1 MVREAT
7 QEDIDQVLEYSTKFL
22 QAFKCPVNLDKHA
35 TRVWLERLIA
45 SPNGVVLMTE
55 RGAFG
60 AIAQPKYYDP
70 KDTAAIELFMYA
82 EDGRGL
88 EQIKAFEGWARK
100 QGASTTVLANF
111 PTKRA
116 QTLEALYRRR
126 GYRLMETAYARP
138 IAG

>member
-7 QEDIDQVLEYSTKFL
+7 QEDIDWVMTFSTKFL
-22 QAFKCPVNLDKHA
+22 QAFKSPVNLDEDA
-35 TRVWLERLIA
+35 TRVWLKRLIA
-45 SPNGVVLMTE
+45 SPNGVVLMAE

-70 KDTAAIELFMYA
+70 KDIAAVELFMYA

-88 EQIKAFEGWARK
+88 ELIKAFEQWAKR
-100 QGASTTVLANF
+100 QGASTTVLANI

-126 GYRLMETAYARP
+126 GYRLAEIAYTRP
-138 IAG
+138 VAG